1 MFLVLPF
8 DHNNTIG
15 VPGAIFCQAAL
26 HILYALDQ
34 SNVQSLPILDSC
46 FYALHLFGEFQ
57 HFRPW
62 TSTR

>member
-1 MFLVLPF
+1 MFLVLLF

-15 VPGAIFCQAAL
+15 APGVIFARELCTF
-26 HILYALDQ
+26 YVLDQ
-34 SNVQSLPILDSC
+34 SIVQSLPILDSC